1 MQTILTIVA
10 VLAVAVAGF
19 FFWQS
24 QSNSVSPP
32 VIADFVG
39 PQITRIEFPQR
50 INSDGEYNEGILHFQ
65 STGGIVTYA
74 QFDVVE
80 AGFFSPFG
88 FEVGF
93 LNLTEGSFEFYINSL
108 VPQEVTLSVTLTD
121 ASGNVSPPVEFS
133 FNVAPGAPPIGN
145 DDGF

>member
-10 VLAVAVAGF
+10 VIAAAVVGF

-24 QSNSVSPP
+24 QSNTVTPP
-32 VIADFVG
+32 VVADFVG
-39 PQITRIEFPQR
+39 PQITKIEFPQR
-50 INSDGEYNEGILHFQ
+50 INANGEYNEGRIHFQ

-80 AGFFSPFG
+80 AGFFPPFG
-88 FEVGF
+88 FE
-93 LNLTEGSFEFYINSL
+93 LDALSLTEGSFEFYINSL

-121 ASGNVSPPVEFS
+121 IAGNVSPPVEFS
-133 FNVAPGAPPIGN
+133 FTVAPGAPPIGD